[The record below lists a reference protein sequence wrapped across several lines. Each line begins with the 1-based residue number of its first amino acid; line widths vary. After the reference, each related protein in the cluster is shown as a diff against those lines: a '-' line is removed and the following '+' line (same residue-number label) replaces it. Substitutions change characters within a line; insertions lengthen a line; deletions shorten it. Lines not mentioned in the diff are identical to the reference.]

1 MEGVDETSS
10 NSYDEYI
17 YDNCFI
23 DCEYFDDD
31 ENDSDNSNDSSD
43 KTETIRYSIGSIDD
57 TFE

>member
-1 MEGVDETSS
+1 MERVDETSS
-10 NSYDEYI
+10 SSYDEYI

-31 ENDSDNSNDSSD
+31 ENDSSD